1 MNLTMK
7 TKLLFLL
14 LSLVT
19 VSPIEGQN
27 VYTDYHPLVENGK
40 KWTYKVSNPDS
51 SPGYFEDWNDIYYL
65 DGDTIVGSVPCL
77 QLFVTS
83 NRSASS
89 PIRNYLGAIY
99 ENQGKVYFF
108 ISGSRTPELLY
119 DFSSVESQTVKIGN
133 TQLLINKIMLIPYG
147 TTFLKVF
154 DWSPLEMNTFH
165 GMWVEGIG
173 STIDLMN
180 ETPIWYDGCLN
191 KELVSCECSGEE
203 LFNYATFETSLQQ
216 MSYYHPFI
224 EDGKVWK
231 VAHFYNEL
239 LPDYW
244 TENYYFE
251 GDTII
256 ADIHCVKMMHGDAK
270 YAGAVHEEGMKV
282 GYFAPGSQSEAL
294 LYDFGVKVGDI
305 VTPLMDYLGGHETF
319 TCVITDVLT
328 IQHDGE
334 NLRCIF
340 LSPQEE
346 VDYLDYQDQIF
357 GVWVEGVGSTV
368 CPVADVPLNMI
379 PVGQFLHGCS
389 IGGKELYS
397 SGLSSAVRKAIQEVI
412 RRTSINI
419 IQADQKVNQE
429 LKNKIV
435 YDLSGRRLSTSQP
448 TRGGIYIFDGKK
460 VVVK

>member
-1 MNLTMK
+1 
-7 TKLLFLL
+7 
-14 LSLVT
+14 
-19 VSPIEGQN
+19 
-27 VYTDYHPLVENGK
+27 
-40 KWTYKVSNPDS
+40 
-51 SPGYFEDWNDIYYL
+51 
-65 DGDTIVGSVPCL
+65 
-77 QLFVTS
+77 
-83 NRSASS
+83 
-89 PIRNYLGAIY
+89 
-99 ENQGKVYFF
+99 
-108 ISGSRTPELLY
+108 
-119 DFSSVESQTVKIGN
+119 
-133 TQLLINKIMLIPYG
+133 
-147 TTFLKVF
+147 
-154 DWSPLEMNTFH
+154 
-165 GMWVEGIG
+165 
-173 STIDLMN
+173 
-180 ETPIWYDGCLN
+180 
-191 KELVSCECSGEE
+191 
-203 LFNYATFETSLQQ
+203 
-216 MSYYHPFI
+216 
-224 EDGKVWK
+224 
-231 VAHFYNEL
+231 
-239 LPDYW
+239 
-244 TENYYFE
+244 
-251 GDTII
+251 
-256 ADIHCVKMMHGDAK
+256 MMHGDAK

-419 IQADQKVNQE
+419 IQADQKVNHE

-448 TRGGIYIFDGKK
+448 THHGVYIIDGKK
-460 VVVK
+460 VTVK